1 MTPVPPRIR
10 AQNPQE
16 RAMSS
21 FKNIFKVVGA
31 DQAAQPAVQAQGDA
45 MERIRQD
52 IGSNKIMVYMKGTP
66 EMPQCGFSAQT
77 VQVLN
82 ELGVPYAYR
91 NVLEDPELRQ
101 AIKEFSNW
109 PTIPQVYVNGK
120 FIGGCD
126 IVTEMAERG
135 ELSELVK

>member
-1 MTPVPPRIR
+1 
-10 AQNPQE
+10 
-16 RAMSS
+16 MSS
-21 FKNIFKVVGA
+21 FKNIFKVVGSE
-31 DQAAQPAVQAQGDA
+31 QAAQPALQAQGDA
-45 MERIRQD
+45 VERIRQE
-52 IGSNKIMVYMKGTP
+52 IESNKIMVYMKGTP

-82 ELGVPYAYR
+82 ELGVPFASR

-126 IVTEMAERG
+126 IVTEMHERG